1 MCITLVVWCFV
12 LAFKWTRAICAGA
25 FAVGSVTVGIAA
37 YGQRGKVKSDSHTF
51 FTAAKQ
57 DFAIHI
63 LSRLGNSSRLKLE
76 DDFVDVKHVSVYT
89 MFYISLFP
97 IWILFWCLMM
107 FLFDKLLF
115 IVSGNIFTGSV
126 GKTQNNS
133 IWKRSQFRL
142 NSVREWLQKAPP
154 INALWTLWELCYA
167 HLQRRTKHIDITEA
181 EDSGDDVRHI
191 WAKQHAAH
199 NWPSIAAILP
209 ERGACH
215 LRFVKQ
221 GVS

>member
-107 FLFDKLLF
+107 FFVRQVAVYSLRKHFYWICWKNTKQQHMEK
-115 IVSGNIFTGSV
+115 ITVS
-126 GKTQNNS
+126 TQFCP
-133 IWKRSQFRL
+133 WM
-142 NSVREWLQKAPP
+142 
-154 INALWTLWELCYA
+154 T
-167 HLQRRTKHIDITEA
+167 TE
-181 EDSGDDVRHI
+181 STTH
-191 WAKQHAAH
+191 
-199 NWPSIAAILP
+199 
-209 ERGACH
+209 
-215 LRFVKQ
+215 
-221 GVS
+221 